1 MLVKHWE
8 LMTMMVLVMA
18 MELVAA
24 RQMLKVTSVILVL
37 LVTTTSQLAQVGGT
51 NLFA

>member
-1 MLVKHWE
+1 MAMRL
-8 LMTMMVLVMA
+8 LVMA

-37 LVTTTSQLAQVGGT
+37 LVTTTSQIAQVSDA
-51 NLFA
+51 NLCA